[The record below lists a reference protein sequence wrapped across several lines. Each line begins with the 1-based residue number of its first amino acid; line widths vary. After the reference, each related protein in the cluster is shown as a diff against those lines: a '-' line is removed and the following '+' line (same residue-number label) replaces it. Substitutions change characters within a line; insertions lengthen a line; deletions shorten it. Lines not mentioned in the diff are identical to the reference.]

1 MRSSISA
8 KLVSSLVLAAL
19 LLFAACK
26 SDEEKL
32 ADFLE
37 RGRAAIEAEKY
48 DEAII
53 EFRNV
58 LHVDPNHAESHY
70 SLAKSYLATQKLK
83 EAYWELHESV
93 RLDPTN
99 TEARVSFSQFS
110 LAARDFDEVLAQTE
124 TLTEQEPENPVSWGL
139 RGDALFALEDVAR

>member
-8 KLVSSLVLAAL
+8 KLASGLVVAAL
-19 LLFAACK
+19 LFFAACK

-32 ADFLE
+32 TDFLE

-58 LHVDPNHAESHY
+58 LQVDPNNAESHY
-70 SLAKSYLATQKLK
+70 ALAKAYLARQMLK
-83 EAYWELHESV
+83 EAYF
-93 RLDPTN
+93 N
-99 TEARVSFSQFS
+99 
-110 LAARDFDEVLAQTE
+110 
-124 TLTEQEPENPVSWGL
+124 
-139 RGDALFALEDVAR
+139 